1 MSDYTYLDVDVA
13 EGIATVTVNRPE
25 RLNTLHPP
33 AHDEFER
40 VWPDLQERD
49 DVASVILRGQGMEF
63 SAGGDVKDMLER
75 VRADPAGGSGI
86 SPARARRLVNAMLDF
101 EKPIVAAVEGRAFGL
116 GATIALLCD
125 FVVASQTAR
134 FSDPHVDVA
143 LVPGDGGAAVWT
155 VLVGPH
161 RARLVLLTGG
171 VVSARQADEWGL
183 LAAVTEPGATLER
196 ARDLAR
202 ELGRRSPG
210 AVRGTKISVNAWLKA
225 QFQPILETS
234 LAFERSSLADP
245 DFTEAL
251 SALAEKRPPRFGGG

>member
-1 MSDYTYLDVDVA
+1 MAAYTYLDIDVDA
-13 EGIATVTVNRPE
+13 GIATVTINRPE
-25 RLNTLHPP
+25 RLNSLHPP

-49 DVASVILRGQGMEF
+49 DVACVIVRGQGAEF

-75 VRADPAGGSGI
+75 VRRDSRGGSGI
-86 SPARARRLVNAMLDF
+86 SPARARRLVTAMLDF
-101 EKPIVAAVEGRAFGL
+101 EKPVIAAVEGRAFGL

-125 FVVASQTAR
+125 FVVASTTAR

-143 LVPGDGGAAVWT
+143 LVPGDGGAAIWT

-161 RARLVLLTGG
+161 RARLLLLTGG
-171 VVSARQADEWGL
+171 VVSAQQAQEWGL
-183 LAAVTEPGATLER
+183 LAGLTEPGDALAQ
-196 ARDLAR
+196 ARDLADD
-202 ELGRRSPG
+202 LTRRSRG
-210 AVRGTKISVNAWLKA
+210 AVRGTKMSVNAWLKA

-234 LAFERSSLADP
+234 LAFERASLQDP

-251 SALAEKRPPRFGGG
+251 SALSDKRTPTFRTS

>member
-1 MSDYTYLDVDVA
+1 MSDYTYLGIEVA
-13 EGIATVTVNRPE
+13 DGIATVTLDRPE
-25 RLNTLHPP
+25 RLNALHPP
-33 AHDEFER
+33 AHEEFER
-40 VWPDLQERD
+40 VWPDLQERAE
-49 DVASVILRGQGMEF
+49 VTCVILRGRGTEF

-75 VRADPAGGSGI
+75 VRADPDGGSGI
-86 SPARARRLVNAMLDF
+86 SPARARRLVTAMLDF
-101 EKPIVAAVEGRAFGL
+101 EKPLIAAVEGRAFGL

-125 FVVASQTAR
+125 FVVASETAR

-161 RARLVLLTGG
+161 RARLLLLTGG
-171 VVSARQADEWGL
+171 VVTAAQALEWGL
-183 LAAVTEPGATLER
+183 LADVTAPGTAEAR
-196 ARDLAR
+196 AQELAR
-202 ELGRRSPG
+202 ELGRRSQG

-234 LAFERSSLADP
+234 LAFERASLQDP

-251 SALAEKRPPRFGGG
+251 SALAAKRPPHFRRA